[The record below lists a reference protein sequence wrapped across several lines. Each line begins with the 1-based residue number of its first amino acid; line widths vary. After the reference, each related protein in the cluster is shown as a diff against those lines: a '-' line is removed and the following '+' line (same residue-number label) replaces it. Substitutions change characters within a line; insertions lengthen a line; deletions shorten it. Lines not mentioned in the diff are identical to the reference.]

1 VGVFSRLGR
10 IIKSNLN
17 SILDAAEDPEKSIN
31 QLIVE
36 MRSNQ
41 KEAKEQVAQ
50 AMVDCKKLQRK
61 LGEAQQAAVKWK
73 EKAKVAL
80 KRGDDKLA
88 KEALARAKSE
98 AEMAK
103 EYEKSAEAQKRAVE
117 NLKVLKVALKALDKR
132 IEEAKRKK
140 HVLLARKKTA
150 EATQS
155 IGSTVSSINVDTDAF
170 AEFDRLAEKIED
182 MEVKANIQ
190 IEMGADML
198 EAKFEEEDLRDELDD
213 ELDSLK
219 LEMGLIETS
228 HQLTEDAG
236 ATKKKRR
243 KKKVVE
249 VYEDDEDEEELL
261 EDEEELAALDDEDEE
276 EVDDMPRSRR
286 KKKSAK
292 KKTSRR
298 RRAAASGGD
307 DEDYEDEDE

>member
-1 VGVFSRLGR
+1 MGVFSRLGR

-17 SILDAAEDPEKSIN
+17 AILDAAEDPEKSIN

-50 AMVDCKKLQRK
+50 AMVDSKKLQRK
-61 LGEAQQAAVKWK
+61 LAESKAAAVKWK
-73 EKAKVAL
+73 EKAKLAV

-88 KEALARAKSE
+88 KEALGRAKSE

-103 EYEKSAEAQKRAVE
+103 EYERSAEAQQRAVE
-117 NLKVLKVALKALDKR
+117 NLKVALKALDKR
-132 IEEAKRKK
+132 IDEAKRKK

-150 EATQS
+150 EATKS
-155 IGSTVSSINVDTDAF
+155 IGTTVSSINVDTDAF
-170 AEFDRLAEKIED
+170 SEFDRMAEKIEE

-190 IEMGADML
+190 IEMNTDTL
-198 EAKFEEEDLRDELDD
+198 EAKFAEEELGDELDD

-219 LEMGLIETS
+219 LEMGLVETS

-236 ATKKKRR
+236 AGKRR
-243 KKKVVE
+243 KKKKRRVVE
-249 VYEDDEDEEELL
+249 VIDDDEDYE
-261 EDEEELAALDDEDEE
+261 DEDEDLEFAEDDDDE

-286 KKKSAK
+286 KKAK
-292 KKTSRR
+292 K
-298 RRAAASGGD
+298 RRAAADADFD
-307 DEDYEDEDE
+307 DE

>member
-1 VGVFSRLGR
+1 
-10 IIKSNLN
+10 
-17 SILDAAEDPEKSIN
+17 
-31 QLIVE
+31 
-36 MRSNQ
+36 
-41 KEAKEQVAQ
+41 
-50 AMVDCKKLQRK
+50 
-61 LGEAQQAAVKWK
+61 
-73 EKAKVAL
+73 
-80 KRGDDKLA
+80 
-88 KEALARAKSE
+88 
-98 AEMAK
+98 MAK

-117 NLKVLKVALKALDKR
+117 NLKVALKALDKR

-219 LEMGLIETS
+219 LEMGLVEPS

-236 ATKKKRR
+236 ATKKKKRR
-243 KKKVVE
+243 KKKAAE
-249 VYEDDEDEEELL
+249 VYDDDEDYEDEEELL
-261 EDEEELAALDDEDEE
+261 EDEEELALDDEE

-292 KKTSRR
+292 KKTTRR